1 MFGVIFGVFMFREIW
16 LLVVVE
22 GFFGFV
28 RFLGFVGRGWLFFF
42 CSGKLECESY
52 LGGIGGGDRFGF

>member
-42 CSGKLECESY
+42 VVES
-52 LGGIGGGDRFGF
+52 